1 MNNNENIVI
10 FKVTS
15 EFFEENGYIVHLEGK
30 RQAIIF
36 DPGSDVDQFL
46 EYLSEK
52 NLKVEAIC
60 LTHAHPDHIAGV
72 SGIKAAFP
80 DAKIAI
86 GLNEAA
92 ALTNPKLNLSSL
104 LGFEM
109 VSPPADITFKDGED
123 AEFAGITFNIQEI
136 PGHSPGHIA
145 YIAKDSEFHVFGGD
159 ILFEDSI
166 GRCDFPGGDFK
177 KLVNGIKQKLLCLPP
192 DSKVYPGHG
201 STTTIGEE
209 AKNNPFL
216 N

>member
-1 MNNNENIVI
+1 MNNIQNIVV

-15 EFFEENGYIVHLEGK
+15 EFFEENGYIVYLEGK
-30 RQAIIF
+30 SKAVVF
-36 DPGSDVDQFL
+36 DPGSEVDQFL
-46 EYLSEK
+46 KYLSEK
-52 NLKVEAIC
+52 KLTIEAIC

-72 SGIKAAFP
+72 SGIKEAFP
-80 DAKIAI
+80 EAKVVI
-86 GLNEAA
+86 GVNEAM

-109 VSPPADITFKDGED
+109 VSPAAEITLKDGQD
-123 AEFAGITFNIQEI
+123 AEFAGIKFNIQEI

-145 YIAKDSEFHVFGGD
+145 YIAKDTKTHIFGGD
-159 ILFEDSI
+159 ILFEGSI

-177 KLVNGIKQKLLCLPP
+177 TLVSGIKKKLLCLPS

-209 AKNNPFL
+209 AKSNPFL
-216 N
+216 S

>member
-1 MNNNENIVI
+1 MISIKNIVI

-15 EFFEENGYIVHLEGK
+15 EFFEENGYIVHLDGHEK
-30 RQAIIF
+30 AVVF
-36 DPGSDVDQFL
+36 DPGSEVDQFL
-46 EYLSEK
+46 KYLSKK
-52 NLKVEAIC
+52 NLIIEAIC

-72 SGIKAAFP
+72 AGVKEAFP
-80 DAKIAI
+80 EAKIAI
-86 GLNEAA
+86 GINEAE
-92 ALTNPKLNLSSL
+92 ALTNPQLNLSTL

-109 VSPPADITFKDGED
+109 ISPKADTTLEDGQNID
-123 AEFAGITFNIQEI
+123 FAGINFNIREI

-145 YIAKDSEFHVFGGD
+145 YIAKDSRFHIFSGD
-159 ILFEDSI
+159 ILFEGSI

-177 KLVNGIKQKLLCLPP
+177 TLISGIKQKLLCLPP

-209 AKNNPFL
+209 AKSNPFL

>member
-1 MNNNENIVI
+1 MNNIENIVV

-30 RQAIIF
+30 RKVIIF

-46 EYLSEK
+46 EYLSGK

-92 ALTNPKLNLSSL
+92 ALTNPNLNLSSL

-109 VSPPADITFKDGED
+109 VSPPADITLKDGED
-123 AEFAGITFNIQEI
+123 VAFAGISFNIQEI

-145 YIAKDSEFHVFGGD
+145 YIAKDSEIHVFGGD

-177 KLVNGIKQKLLCLPP
+177 KLVSGIKQKLLCLPP

-209 AKNNPFL
+209 ARNNPFL